1 MLLQSVNN
9 RGEVAEGLFAGQ
21 LLQRIVA
28 PETEQHHARLQP
40 RNRFNAVQSSP
51 GSIAVLAEIFN
62 LRPEPATKQRRI
74 IMPWFSPVT
83 RRQTVPEGDPGARR
97 RRGKVRVRWPRR
109 PKPPGQQDRHSCQ
122 NEALNF
128 RRHPKRI
135 TGLEL
140 TPGKAATGT
149 PVGEEACL
157 NHTPGFRPHRP
168 CFLPR

>member
-1 MLLQSVNN
+1 FSPRQSFGAAGVSVANGCAANPDQNDKSAVLLQSVNN

-83 RRQTVPEGDPGARR
+83 
-97 RRGKVRVRWPRR
+97 
-109 PKPPGQQDRHSCQ
+109 
-122 NEALNF
+122 
-128 RRHPKRI
+128 
-135 TGLEL
+135 
-140 TPGKAATGT
+140 
-149 PVGEEACL
+149 
-157 NHTPGFRPHRP
+157 
-168 CFLPR
+168 